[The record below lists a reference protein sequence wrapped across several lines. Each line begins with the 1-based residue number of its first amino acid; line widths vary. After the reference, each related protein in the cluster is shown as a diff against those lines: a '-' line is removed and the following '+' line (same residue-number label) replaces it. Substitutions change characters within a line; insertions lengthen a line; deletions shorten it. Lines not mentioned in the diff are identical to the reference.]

1 MAFTMRFSDDIDVE
15 ELDRLAR
22 NIHGVDRTQF
32 INLLVKQAIKQGFIP
47 RQVGEGYKAT
57 SPNGGIL
64 SLVQDE
70 GYVSSGKN
78 ELTEKEMAAFE
89 QARQLADS
97 GLWDAAKHVLQTA
110 GFEII
115 FVTR

>member
-22 NIHGVDRTQF
+22 NLHGVDRTQF
-32 INLLVKQAIKQGFIP
+32 INLLIRRAIEQGFVP

-70 GYVSSGKN
+70 GYVSSGKY
-78 ELTEKEMAAFE
+78 ELTEGEVIVFE
-89 QARQLADS
+89 QARELADN
-97 GLWDAAKHVLQTA
+97 GLWGAAKHILQTA
-110 GFEII
+110 GFEITNA
-115 FVTR
+115 TR